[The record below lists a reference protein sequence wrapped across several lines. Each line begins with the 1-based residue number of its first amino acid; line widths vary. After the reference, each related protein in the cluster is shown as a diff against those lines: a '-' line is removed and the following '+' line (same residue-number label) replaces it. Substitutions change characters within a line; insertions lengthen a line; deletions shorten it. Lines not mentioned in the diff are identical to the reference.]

1 MSENKETLR
10 LYDADAYAVEFD
22 ATVVSC
28 ETVTKNEKN
37 VYQVILDQTLFF
49 PEEGG
54 QSPDMGTI
62 DGVEVVDVQIKK
74 NIITHTLTKPLSVG
88 QKVHGKIDW
97 THRFYNMQQHSA
109 EHIFSGLVHS
119 RFGYNNVGFHLSDQI
134 VTMDFDGVLTPE
146 EISDIEYAVNEA
158 ITKNIEVKVSFPSK
172 EELAKIEYRSKIEIE
187 GQVRIVEIPGYDI
200 CACCA
205 PHVRRTGEI
214 GMLKVMSVQNYK
226 GGVRISVLSGFRAL
240 LAFREKAQI
249 ITELMNLLTC
259 GQENLVENISKQK
272 TVNQS
277 LKSQLVNAKQ
287 ALMEYKLKELPKD
300 LKQVL
305 LFEKDLDSNGA
316 RNAVNKLVENYD
328 GLCGVFC
335 GDDAGGYSY
344 VIGSKTMD
352 CKEIANLLREKL
364 SARGGGSPAMIQ
376 GSVTATEEQIK
387 NVLEFL

>member
-1 MSENKETLR
+1 
-10 LYDADAYAVEFD
+10 
-22 ATVVSC
+22 
-28 ETVTKNEKN
+28 
-37 VYQVILDQTLFF
+37 
-49 PEEGG
+49 
-54 QSPDMGTI
+54 
-62 DGVEVVDVQIKK
+62 
-74 NIITHTLTKPLSVG
+74 
-88 QKVHGKIDW
+88 
-97 THRFYNMQQHSA
+97 
-109 EHIFSGLVHS
+109 
-119 RFGYNNVGFHLSDQI
+119 
-134 VTMDFDGVLTPE
+134 
-146 EISDIEYAVNEA
+146 
-158 ITKNIEVKVSFPSK
+158 
-172 EELAKIEYRSKIEIE
+172 
-187 GQVRIVEIPGYDI
+187 
-200 CACCA
+200 
-205 PHVRRTGEI
+205 
-214 GMLKVMSVQNYK
+214 MSVQSYK

-335 GDDAGGYSY
+335 GDDASGYSY
-344 VIGSKTMD
+344 VIGSKTCD
-352 CKEIANLLREKL
+352 CKEIASLLREKL

-376 GSVTATEEQIK
+376 GSVAATEEQIK
-387 NVLEFL
+387 TALELL